1 MRFGIK
7 QSLASAAVFGIV
19 LLLLVSFDPRVR
31 DRFVNLAAG
40 DGVSTIGHRAED
52 LGSTLVTAVKHQSI
66 ENAPMVI
73 FATVGAILVVFMLKV

>member
-1 MRFGIK
+1 
-7 QSLASAAVFGIV
+7 VFGIV

-31 DRFVNLAAG
+31 ERFVNLASG
-40 DGVSTIGHRAED
+40 DGVSTVGHRAED
-52 LGSTLVTAVKHQSI
+52 LGSTLLTAVKHQSI

>member
-31 DRFVNLAAG
+31 DRFVNLASG
-40 DGVSTIGHRAED
+40 DGVSTLGHRAED
-52 LGSTLVTAVKHQSI
+52 LGSTLLTAVKHQSI